1 MAEHVRVD
9 EFLSSLL
16 ALCRPLEPFDMP
28 LLDAHGATLAAD
40 VFAGERLVLK
50 EGSRIR
56 STQIGLAASIGRDHL
71 PTRPHPRVVVL
82 SAGPDLVEPGQALGE
97 DEEYETNS
105 WLLTTAVR
113 ETGAVA
119 YRVHTIPDDE
129 AELKDVIED
138 QLVRADLIIISG
150 ERHDD
155 SFDLITRTLSGI
167 GEITTIELAIE
178 SSGRHNYGTIGP
190 DKIPVVTL
198 PGDPIAAYISFELFL
213 RPMIRT
219 MLGAATIH
227 RPAVKAKLEKAITSP
242 DGQRSYIRGVLSEDG
257 KSIVPLGKGDSSA
270 QDEQTTL
277 SDANAFIAVPEG
289 VTSLDAGADVTVV
302 VLERRYI

>member
-16 ALCRPLEPFDMP
+16 ALCRPLEPFDMA

-71 PTRPHPRVVVL
+71 LTRPHPRVVVL

-129 AELKDVIED
+129 EALKDVIED

-150 ERHDD
+150 ERNDD

-167 GEITTIELAIE
+167 GEITTIDLAIE

-190 DKIPVVTL
+190 DKVPVVTL
-198 PGDPIAAYISFELFL
+198 PGDPIAAYISFELFI

-219 MLGAATIH
+219 MLGASTIH
-227 RPAVKAKLEKAITSP
+227 RPSVKAKLEKPVTSP
-242 DGQRSYIRGVLSEDG
+242 DNQRSYVRGILSEDG
-257 KSIVPLGKGDSSA
+257 KSITPLGKGDSSA

-277 SDANAFIAVPEG
+277 SDANAFIAVPEN
-289 VTSLDAGADVTVV
+289 VTSLETGENVTVV

>member
-1 MAEHVRVD
+1 MSEHTRVD
-9 EFLSSLL
+9 EFLTSLL
-16 ALCRPLEPFDMP
+16 AICKPLDSFEMP

-40 VFAGERLVLK
+40 IYAGDRLVLR
-50 EGSRIR
+50 EGTRIR

-82 SAGPDLVEPGQALGE
+82 SAGPDLVEPGQALKNAS
-97 DEEYETNS
+97 DEYETNS

-113 ETGAVA
+113 EVGAVA
-119 YRVHTIPDDE
+119 YRVHSIPDNE
-129 AELKDVIED
+129 EQLQKVIED

-155 SFDLITRTLSGI
+155 SFDLITRTLSGM
-167 GEITTIELAIE
+167 GEISTVDLAIE
-178 SSGRHNYGTIGP
+178 ASGRHNFGTVGP
-190 DKIPVVTL
+190 DKTPVVTL
-198 PGDPIAAYISFELFL
+198 PGDPIAAYISFELFV

-227 RPAVKAKLEKAITSP
+227 RPSVKAALEKPIASNE
-242 DGQRSYIRGVLSEDG
+242 GVRSYIRAVLAEDG
-257 KSIVPLGKGDSSA
+257 TSVVPLEN
-270 QDEQTTL
+270 QDEQSTL
-277 SDANAFIAVPEG
+277 SDANAFIAVSESD
-289 VTSLDAGADVTVV
+289 TSLKTGDQVTVV